1 MVISKKPLTETKV
14 LFKNN
19 TTQLSAF
26 IMMGASHSAE
36 NGLYNF
42 LLIST
47 QGGVLQLAQHLHP
60 GCFLGGSLSP
70 TVPAAGCILLGS
82 RQWSLSHHLPL
93 AQGVRP
99 LASRW
104 PSFPSILPA
113 FATVD
118 FLSTSLL
125 NKSQTPFCG
134 QRTQSPA
141 LDLPFPCVP
150 CHCLLLPGHHPSP
163 RLPPS
168 QLTPTFC
175 LSPWNALFLD
185 QLVAGFSGCLASCYV
200 SASPGSSP

>member
-47 QGGVLQLAQHLHP
+47 QGG
-60 GCFLGGSLSP
+60 GGA
-70 TVPAAGCILLGS
+70 AAGPASVSRLLPGG
-82 RQWSLSHHLPL
+82 LSVPHCACCWMHPPRIK
-93 AQGVRP
+93 AVVPVPSSPACSGRVRP
-99 LASRW
+99 LASLW

-163 RLPPS
+163 RLPLS

-175 LSPWNALFLD
+175 LSP
-185 QLVAGFSGCLASCYV
+185 
-200 SASPGSSP
+200 